1 MTPRRARVLRILA
14 SLWLLMG
21 VVVAVSDS
29 AIDPGDAIA
38 YEALPIWLRTA
49 MWVSTALVALAASY
63 RIRWQDW
70 GWWALAIMP
79 AERALSH
86 AWSVLHSLSHAWSV
100 LHSLIP
106 SHPPGT
112 TAEGVASLLLW
123 VGITHLVL
131 TLAGWDEDTVREDRA
146 H

>member
-14 SLWLLMG
+14 SLWLLIG

-70 GWWALAIMP
+70 GWWALATMP

-86 AWSVLHSLSHAWSV
+86 AWSVLHSM
-100 LHSLIP
+100 IP
-106 SHPPGT
+106 GDPPGT

-131 TLAGWDEDTVREDRA
+131 TLAGWDEDTTVAEGVR
-146 H
+146 